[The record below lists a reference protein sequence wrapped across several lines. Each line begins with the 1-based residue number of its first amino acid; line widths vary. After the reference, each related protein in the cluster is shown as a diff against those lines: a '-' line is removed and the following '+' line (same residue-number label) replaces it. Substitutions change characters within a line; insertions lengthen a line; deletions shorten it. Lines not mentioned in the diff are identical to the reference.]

1 MEISAELS
9 EFRNYPIDANIVHT
23 LGQLLAAFG
32 PLLFFQT
39 LGFVSVLI
47 GVVSVSAVNML
58 FVNQAT
64 VTPNLGLGILRGG
77 VFDYLSSQYEKSI
90 INSVNSGSSGIR

>member
-9 EFRNYPIDANIVHT
+9 EFRNYPIDANIIHT
-23 LGQLLAAFG
+23 LGQLLSALG